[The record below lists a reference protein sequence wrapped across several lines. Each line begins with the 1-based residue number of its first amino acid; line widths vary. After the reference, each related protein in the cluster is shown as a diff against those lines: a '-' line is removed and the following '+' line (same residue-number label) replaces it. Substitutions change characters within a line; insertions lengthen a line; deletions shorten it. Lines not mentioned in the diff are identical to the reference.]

1 MASKYQSAIDKL
13 RKKQQEEDRIKKTNQ
28 NPLKTSAYSSV
39 YEKLGKISG
48 TSGSTDDENN
58 VKFFSPNEESKI
70 PSRASALEIM
80 QSRQQREQERMNQEK
95 KDNAFVESEKQ
106 EAEKRKIQQEKRAE
120 AIKNSSSDIAA
131 KIGDLAANTENKNGN
146 LADALGYI
154 SARNRLA
161 MDQFGEN
168 AQTFVESNVE
178 SWLDSAK
185 KLPSELKSLLFSPSE
200 ALETSYGKYKSGEAA
215 EEKDKSITAAYERAA
230 ERNTIGKRAEEIE
243 KKYEAQ
249 SSNPVVKGIADLTSA
264 ITYMLPNVAVS
275 AIPVVGQVAGAGM
288 LYATSAPEAYIE
300 ARNEGA
306 NTKQAL
312 NYSRVEGI
320 NQSLGDLLIG
330 GIAGTGKGILSEAAD
345 TVTKGASTRLAKRV
359 LGKLATSP
367 AGKTAV
373 KYFGEALGEG
383 VEESLQSLTSTLN
396 KRLTYDPDAKVN
408 WKDVAY
414 EGLIGSLMGGVY
426 GAFRIPSDY
435 KAYKSDVDIVNNFA
449 KAASSISSDAE
460 DYAVHSVGEFIVEQM
475 DETMKNAGE
484 DSDLKERAEFIG
496 GALSDILDGL
506 DENGADIIQTNNEI
520 SDAVESIASS
530 PAGDIIENTARLTDV
545 VADTIEPDANAVNA
559 TIDVV
564 RDLISNAKEE
574 TAAAQTRE
582 EKLESQ
588 INEEVLKQ
596 IDSTLRNN
604 RDEVEKAREELP
616 ENNLTVPEN
625 SDIVESANNTSGNNE
640 ASSDRMALEY
650 TTQKHT
656 KTGETL
662 NVLKIPS
669 HVDSA
674 EYTRIKNQI
683 KKIGGYYSTFA
694 KGFIIPEEGMAK
706 AGDILGE
713 IGLDLKG
720 YPAKAEASVESQ
732 TANANETTDETK
744 TTPKPASLTYP
755 DGIKAADK
763 TAFTRMFKK
772 WAANEYVNITDM
784 TSDSA
789 AEFASFASK
798 LYSAG
803 YNGIKP
809 IGNYANLT
817 DNELVDF
824 PYFLQDTFYNL
835 GKKARGETNTDEQG
849 VKTEAA
855 ASKAESAA
863 ELDKGEN
870 IPGSGIEMQKDGD
883 DYSAKHQQVIDE
895 YADAVDTNLRAF
907 IDDSIDGKNKPNA
920 TYQLSNINT
929 ETAEKIEKAIGINP
943 DGWQTKI
950 EARMIQHIWKRHGE
964 NGQQDHSMKNR
975 DDIARIQYVIDNAD
989 SIERTDN
996 SKAYREKHPYI
1007 EGKSRTAK
1015 SVLLSKKV
1023 NGTYYVVE
1031 AIPDSDK
1038 KTAYIVTSFMS
1049 NKKTVSTADN
1059 VDTSP
1064 AYTSAGNDVNTLS
1077 DNQTPATISN
1087 RSEASIADDTSV
1099 PTRVTST
1106 SQSNAPGDGLGFSDS
1121 IITQSE
1127 TKVNTSSPE
1136 IQIADYVENKLANG
1150 EKIETKDLQETANS
1164 AFGGTQAEGKYDVK
1178 SMTDAMELG
1187 VNKRLISLIEEN
1199 RSDFNSSNPSDA
1211 VESIREINEDI
1222 LSQIPTQTKR
1232 SEEQVAM
1239 QQFSTPPNIA
1249 YVAAWAANIDGNDS
1263 VLEPSA
1269 GIGGLASFAKAFGAE
1284 VTVNELSERRLELL
1298 KNLPFDA
1305 FYNENAEQINNILPD
1320 SVKPTVVLMNPPFS
1334 ANGRTKNTTKNA
1346 IPHIEQALLRLED
1359 GGRLVAIVGRGMA
1372 DDSATFKNWWNELRN
1387 EYDIR
1392 ANIGI
1397 NGENYRKY
1405 GTTFDVQLVVID
1417 KTGPQ
1422 KGETVTGYYDNL
1434 EDIPEILKG
1443 VRNDRTRTNEG
1454 NKTAERNTS
1463 VSGGETTGVK
1473 EVSGGTRTDTGGG
1486 SVSVSGRS
1494 DTGGRFGMEVSDADS
1509 AGDNGRS
1516 GMDVENSGLPAEVQP
1531 ERDIRLS
1538 DDGRGRGRLEGGTD
1552 TGSNT
1557 DQRAGRLDSGESGS
1571 GTDGQSGGVVQAESG
1586 ISGAAVEDKP
1596 KKSGKK
1602 ASANDDGVYAEYKTV
1617 PLTVKNA
1624 KKHPAKLV
1632 ESSAMSA
1639 VSSPKLTYV
1648 PKLDQSLI
1656 DSGAL
1661 SDAQLENI
1669 SYAGQA
1675 HEQKLPSGERKGY
1688 FIGDGTGVG
1697 KGRQIAG
1704 IIMDEWNRGRKK
1716 AIWVSENKNLS
1727 EDARR
1732 DWKDLGGDVNDIVD
1746 WEKVQKKGLPDKG
1759 ILFIPYSS
1767 LAGKKGVTRSRDVEE
1782 IIADWFGKD
1791 YDGVIVYDEAHN
1803 MGNLI
1808 PIKGARGSSKASQK
1822 AISGNKLQSD
1832 LPNARVVYASA
1843 TGATNIQN
1851 LAFAAR
1857 LGLWGEGTSF
1867 VNNSDF
1873 ANKIARAGIAAME
1886 LVARDMKAMGVY
1898 LARSISY
1905 EGVKYSTLQ
1914 HKLTSDQRMMY
1925 DGMSKGWQ
1933 VVLQNFD
1940 RAMAITNSTNSAD
1953 VKKQRGQIYGSM
1965 QLFYNQILTSM
1976 SMPAVIKDIEKRLA
1990 DGKSCVIQLV
2000 NTNESA
2006 QEKAV
2011 SESKSDGKSNLDDI
2025 DLTPRQLLIG
2035 YVENAFPV
2043 EQHEDY
2049 IDDNGNK
2056 ASRVAVDSSGKP
2068 IINKQAQKMKEE
2080 LIAQLNEI
2088 SIPEGPLDMLLN
2100 HFGADNV
2107 AEITGRRGRVLTVTD
2122 ENGNEHKQYVKR
2134 DSAKANIAEAKDF
2147 QDGKKRILVFS
2158 NAGSTGRSFHSDLRA
2173 KNQQQRI
2180 HYVLQP
2186 GWKADTAVQGFGRT
2200 HRSNQANTPEYVLV
2214 STDVM
2219 GHKRFVT
2226 SIARRL
2232 DQLGALTKGQRQ
2244 TGSGIFG
2251 EKDNLESPLSSQ
2263 ALREFYRRLGNGRI
2277 PGLDAQD
2284 VLGKMGL
2291 DKTFYDE
2298 FGRFKINEDTASD
2311 ITKFLNRLLALPV
2324 EEQNKVFT
2332 AFEDIRDSYYQAAL
2346 ENGTLDMGLE
2356 NVKAD
2361 KVEIKQD
2368 DVVYTDSVTGAET
2381 RYVKA
2386 TLYRKPDVLNTVE
2399 AAEGYHD
2406 SFKGL
2411 YRMQDGSVRAAYR
2424 LADKT
2429 DELGR
2434 VNKYYLLVSPNTS
2447 KQSRYIES
2455 TLNAKTEAIPKEQW
2469 SNAWADE
2476 VKSVPEYNENDI
2488 HMITGALLPIW
2499 DRLPETG
2506 IRAQRIT
2513 TEDGTSYLGRIINKD
2528 MIDSTLRGL
2537 GVNAVKQKYTGSQV
2551 YDEIMKNGKTA
2562 TMKGTNGGTLT
2573 ISKRRVSGENRI
2585 EVSGSNTFLLPSK
2598 YDGIFSE
2605 TINYSKRYF
2614 IPTGDKG
2621 IAILEK
2627 MLGDLG
2633 GIRSLD
2639 SDDGGA
2645 YYSLGTSRGK
2655 WGSGGRDSQVMS
2667 ISELTRQ
2674 AKNIFGV
2681 EINTGKVGKK
2691 GASGVFKTH
2700 AGTIRTR
2707 VYGDIPTISHELGHW
2722 FDKKYNLRS
2731 SPALSEL
2738 TSYFRSD
2745 LKDAG
2750 YADSLIP
2757 SESIAEYFA
2766 SYFKDKGK
2774 TEQKFKKFTKWLYE
2788 NLSDRDLRKLYDYA
2802 GMTNAYFAADLER
2815 RADAQIHTRTDDG
2828 SVRSRAQMQL
2838 DALKQNPSA
2847 YMGTLSRK
2855 FTYLFIDDLADLKNF
2870 GKAYDLAMLE
2880 KNCASVV
2887 AGRLSYMF
2895 RDNNG
2900 KVIGKSLHAI
2910 LSDGSINDMNRL
2922 EFDKYL
2928 VACRALDQINAA
2940 EKAKPGENAPTM
2952 VYGDAELQD
2961 KDSIMSRIEEYE
2973 RSNPTFHDTAEEI
2986 YGYGRHL
2993 LYVSVQAGLI
3003 SEELMNAL
3011 IEKYPH
3017 HVPLN
3022 RVMETVVTRDGK
3034 VKRGYADQKA
3044 PIMKFK
3050 GSGRD
3055 IYSPI
3060 ENLMLH
3066 TEQITKA
3073 CMRNKV
3079 MSEFADS
3086 IDSHEDF
3093 GWAAEKV
3100 PASKVYTTVSTEA
3113 ITERLKNFGTEKINR
3128 LNPMEAEEIIDDVL
3142 SAIGGYVGEWKTAPK
3157 QGKNIVSVMRE
3168 GKPTY
3173 YEIHDKDLLNCLT
3186 ALDDAS
3192 MNMIVKALGGATAEF
3207 KVLTTGSNPIFAVTN
3222 VQRDLQSGYVS
3233 SSTTNDPFKYTWDF
3247 AKSFVGALKKSD
3259 SYKEYISLGGG
3270 YSDAIS
3276 YDVSRLK
3283 RSKNEVINT
3292 TSKLKATTNKIGGI
3306 ISDLVDAGEVATRLA
3321 EFERARKLG
3330 IDALEAVR
3338 KSQEISVNFAR
3349 GGKVVKEIDKFIP
3362 YFRASVNS
3370 MYHLFDILTKG
3381 SKKELASRWTK
3392 FVGINAVMALM
3403 NLTWQFIAPYLF
3415 GEDEDEVDEAY
3426 ETLSNYNK
3434 NAYWCYYTGDGK
3446 FFRIA
3451 KPKDMTVPATVI
3463 QRMVECYALGDV
3475 NALYGLGGY
3484 VLDSLCPSTE
3494 VMIFGTALDLAK
3506 NETFTGAPIVPQ
3518 AYQNLAP
3525 ALQYSGSTS
3534 KVSTALGGLL
3544 NVSPMKLDYILT
3556 DNTGYVGQLITNL
3569 LRNDGKVNLG
3579 FLNKFSI
3586 DSVYS
3591 TDEANIFYDRKEK
3604 YDTGAAS
3611 YKATFGENEKYSS
3624 SDVYG
3629 SYKYAK
3635 IASTY
3640 SSLNKFMKAEG
3651 NKDLSRSM
3659 KSSMNDFLKAV
3670 NDNPTTEL
3678 DKAVMDIAE
3687 TTGAV
3692 ISDIAP
3698 YVVIPDTV
3706 TYQSKGY
3713 KEKFDLSF
3721 DEMLQ
3726 YYTESQIVLNAWY
3739 EDILNSGYSDEEMA
3753 EAMKSVKNEIAKQ
3766 MRDRWEEIK
3775 FNQKYN

>member
-48 TSGSTDDENN
+48 TSGSSGDENN

-70 PSRASALEIM
+70 PSRVSALEM
-80 QSRQQREQERMNQEK
+80 VQSRQQREQERMNQEK

-120 AIKNSSSDIAA
+120 AIKNSSSDLSA
-131 KIGDLAANTENKNGN
+131 KAENKNGS

-154 SARNRLA
+154 LARNRLA

-200 ALETSYGKYKSGEAA
+200 TLESSYGKYKSGEAA

-243 KKYEAQ
+243 NKYAAQ
-249 SSNPVVKGIADLTSA
+249 SNNPVVKGIADLTSA

-275 AIPVVGQVAGAGM
+275 AIPVVGQAAGAGM

-312 NYSRVEGI
+312 NYSRIEGI

-383 VEESLQSLTSTLN
+383 VEEEIQSLTSTLN
-396 KRLTYDPDAKVN
+396 KRLTYDPYAKVD

-426 GAFRIPSDY
+426 GAFRVPADY
-435 KAYKSDVDIVNNFA
+435 KAYKSDADIVKDFA
-449 KAASSISSDAE
+449 KAASSISSYEESD
-460 DYAVHSVGEFIVEQM
+460 VLHSVGEFIVEQM
-475 DETMKNAGE
+475 SETAKNAGE

-496 GALSDILDGL
+496 GAVSDIIDGL
-506 DENGADIIQTNNEI
+506 DENGADIIQKNNEI

-530 PAGDIIENTARLTDV
+530 PAENIVENTARLVDV
-545 VADTIEPDANAVNA
+545 VSDNVEPDKDPVKSS
-559 TIDVV
+559 IDVI
-564 RDLISNAKEE
+564 RDLISSAREE
-574 TAAAQTRE
+574 AASAQTPEERRE
-582 EKLESQ
+582 AQ
-588 INEEVLKQ
+588 VNEEVLKE
-596 IDSTLRNN
+596 IDSTLRNKKE
-604 RDEVEKAREELP
+604 EVNKAREELP

-625 SDIVESANNTSGNNE
+625 SDIVDNGNTDAVKETNGDTE
-640 ASSDRMALEY
+640 PIPERKYLEY
-650 TTQKHT
+650 VTQKHT
-656 KTGETL
+656 KTGEKL
-662 NVLKIPS
+662 NVLRIPS
-669 HVDSA
+669 HIDSA
-674 EYTRIKNQI
+674 EYTKIKNQI

-694 KGFIIPEEGMAK
+694 KGFIIPEENMAK
-706 AGDILGE
+706 AGDILDE

-720 YPAKAEASVESQ
+720 YSPKSDSDAPTEPNTAEPNTSDTNENTADTKTAESTADTKTAKN
-732 TANANETTDETK
+732 TANTK
-744 TTPKPASLTYP
+744 TAPKIASLTYP
-755 DGIKAADK
+755 DGIKASDK
-763 TAFTRMFKK
+763 VAFTRMFKK

-784 TSDSA
+784 TSGRA

-817 DNELVDF
+817 DGELVDF

-835 GKKARGETNTDEQG
+835 GKKARGETNTDEQR

-855 ASKAESAA
+855 ASQAESAA
-863 ELDKGEN
+863 EFDKGEN
-870 IPGSGIEMQKDGD
+870 IPDSGIETESGD
-883 DYSAKHQQVIDE
+883 
-895 YADAVDTNLRAF
+895 
-907 IDDSIDGKNKPNA
+907 
-920 TYQLSNINT
+920 
-929 ETAEKIEKAIGINP
+929 KI
-943 DGWQTKI
+943 
-950 EARMIQHIWKRHGE
+950 
-964 NGQQDHSMKNR
+964 
-975 DDIARIQYVIDNAD
+975 
-989 SIERTDN
+989 
-996 SKAYREKHPYI
+996 
-1007 EGKSRTAK
+1007 
-1015 SVLLSKKV
+1015 
-1023 NGTYYVVE
+1023 
-1031 AIPDSDK
+1031 
-1038 KTAYIVTSFMS
+1038 
-1049 NKKTVSTADN
+1049 TVSATN
-1059 VDTSP
+1059 NGETTSVNTSP
-1064 AYTSAGNDVNTLS
+1064 GNDVNTLS
-1077 DNQTPATISN
+1077 DNKP
-1087 RSEASIADDTSV
+1087 
-1099 PTRVTST
+1099 
-1106 SQSNAPGDGLGFSDS
+1106 
-1121 IITQSE
+1121 SE

-1199 RSDFNSSNPSDA
+1199 QSDFNSSNPSDA

-1222 LSQIPTQTKR
+1222 LSNIPTQTKR

-1422 KGETVTGYYDNL
+1422 KGETITGYYDNL

-1473 EVSGGTRTDTGGG
+1473 EVSGGTRSDTGGG

-1494 DTGGRFGMEVSDADS
+1494 DTGGRFDMEVSDADS

-1516 GMDVENSGLPAEVQP
+1516 GMDVENSGLSAEVQS
-1531 ERDIRLS
+1531 EGDIRVP
-1538 DDGRGRGRLEGGTD
+1538 DDGRGGGRLEGGTD

-1557 DQRAGRLDSGESGS
+1557 DQREGGLDSGKSGS
-1571 GTDGQSGGVVQAESG
+1571 GADGQSGSVVQAESG

-1767 LAGKKGVTRSRDVEE
+1767 LAGKKGITRSRDVEE

-1857 LGLWGEGTSF
+1857 LGLWGEGTCF
-1867 VNNSDF
+1867 TNNIDF

-1914 HKLTSDQRMMY
+1914 HKLTSEQRMMY
-1925 DGMSKGWQ
+1925 DRMSEGWQ

-1940 RAMAITNSTNSAD
+1940 KAASVTNSSGSAD
-1953 VKKQRGQIYGSM
+1953 VKKRRGQVYGSM

-1976 SMPAVIKDIEKRLA
+1976 SMPSVIKDIEKRLA
-1990 DGKSCVIQLV
+1990 EGKSCIIQLV

-2006 QEKAV
+2006 QDKAV
-2011 SESKSDGKSNLDDI
+2011 SESKSEGKSNLDDL
-2025 DLTPRQLLIG
+2025 DLTPRQLLIN
-2035 YVENAFPV
+2035 YVENSFPI
-2043 EQHEDY
+2043 EQYEDY
-2049 IDDNGNK
+2049 IDNNGNK
-2056 ASRVAVDSSGKP
+2056 AYRVAVDSSGKP
-2068 IINKQAQKMKEE
+2068 IINKQALKMKEE
-2080 LIAQLNEI
+2080 LIAQINEI

-2134 DSAKANIAEAKDF
+2134 DAAKANIAEAQDF

-2180 HYVLQP
+2180 HYVLQS
-2186 GWKADTAVQGFGRT
+2186 GWRADIAVQGWGRSN
-2200 HRSNQANTPEYVLV
+2200 RSNQANAPEYVLV
-2214 STDVM
+2214 TTDVM

-2291 DKTFYDE
+2291 DKAFYDE

-2368 DVVYTDSVTGAET
+2368 DVVYTDPKTGAET

-2399 AAEGYHD
+2399 AAEGYRD
-2406 SFKGL
+2406 NFKGL

-2469 SNAWADE
+2469 NSAWADE
-2476 VKSVPEYNENDI
+2476 VKSVPEYNETDI

-2562 TMKGTNGGTLT
+2562 TMRGTNGGTLT

-2585 EVSGSNTFLLPSK
+2585 EVSGSNTFLLPAK

-2621 IAILEK
+2621 VAILEK

-2645 YYSLGTSRGK
+2645 YYSLGTSHGK
-2655 WGSGGRDSQVMS
+2655 WGRGDRDSQVMS

-2691 GASGVFKTH
+2691 GASGIFKTH

-2738 TSYFRSD
+2738 TSYFKSD

-2757 SESIAEYFA
+2757 AESIAEYFA

-2855 FTYLFIDDLADLKNF
+2855 FTYLFIDDIADLKNF

-2973 RSNPTFHDTAEEI
+2973 RNNPTFHDTAEEI

-3128 LNPMEAEEIIDDVL
+3128 LNPLEAEEIIDDVL
-3142 SAIGGYVGEWKTAPK
+3142 GAIGGYVGEWKTAPK

-3247 AKSFVGALKKSD
+3247 AKSFVGALRKSD
-3259 SYKEYISLGGG
+3259 SYKRYISLGGG

-3292 TSKLKATTNKIGGI
+3292 TSKLKAATNKIGGI

-3392 FVGINAVMALM
+3392 FVGLNAVMALM

-3579 FLNKFSI
+3579 LLNKFSI

-3706 TYQSKGY
+3706 TYQSNGH
-3713 KEKFDLSF
+3713 KEKFDLTF

-3739 EDILNSGYSDEEMA
+3739 EDILYSGYSDEEMA

>member
-80 QSRQQREQERMNQEK
+80 QSRQQRERERMNQEK

-106 EAEKRKIQQEKRAE
+106 EAEKRKIQQEKRKNALANKSVITE
-120 AIKNSSSDIAA
+120 TNALKDTYSYLRDSGKNYFQGAVEDIIHGVNSTFQGLFNDALYIKNALS
-131 KIGDLAANTENKNGN
+131 GD
-146 LADALGYI
+146 
-154 SARNRLA
+154 
-161 MDQFGEN
+161 EN
-168 AQTFVESNVE
+168 AKEV
-178 SWLDSAK
+178 
-185 KLPSELKSLLFSPSE
+185 LKSDYEHNVNAFKNELPEYDANDPKKNIERMKDIDKVINSLFLGQDESVGQSTFLKNTPYTE
-200 ALETSYGKYKSGEAA
+200 AVAEYYNEYAPIDVKYQVQQE
-215 EEKDKSITAAYERAA
+215 IERAHPKQHSDDIYNPTQIA
-230 ERNTIGKRAEEIE
+230 KNIITNT
-243 KKYEAQ
+243 
-249 SSNPVVKGIADLTSA
+249 N
-264 ITYMLPNVAVS
+264 YMLPQIVFANSVGGKLGSVSGGTLLGIQSMPDAYREAKEGGATDEQAVNYALLEAINQGYGDSVLTGIGS
-275 AIPVVGQVAGAGM
+275 ATYGLVDKPIRKLSAAITKNPIMKTVIQTVLSAGA
-288 LYATSAPEAYIE
+288 
-300 ARNEGA
+300 
-306 NTKQAL
+306 
-312 NYSRVEGI
+312 
-320 NQSLGDLLIG
+320 
-330 GIAGTGKGILSEAAD
+330 
-345 TVTKGASTRLAKRV
+345 
-359 LGKLATSP
+359 
-367 AGKTAV
+367 
-373 KYFGEALGEG
+373 EG
-383 VEESLQSLTSTLN
+383 VEEVAQNYISTIN
-396 KRLTYDPDAKVN
+396 KRLTYDSDAN
-408 WKDVAY
+408 FDVAEATY
-414 EGLIGSLMGGVY
+414 EGLLGSLNAVLLMPG
-426 GAFRIPSDY
+426 
-435 KAYKSDVDIVNNFA
+435 KAYSNYRMNRSSYDIVNNLSIA
-449 KAASSISSDAE
+449 ANNITSQEQAEAITKIADELVTSADTIIADKNSDDSEKANA
-460 DYAVHSVGEFIVEQM
+460 DYIKNGVQKIK
-475 DETMKNAGE
+475 DE
-484 DSDLKERAEFIG
+484 
-496 GALSDILDGL
+496 LSDNS
-506 DENGADIIQTNNEI
+506 ESIIQKNNEI

-530 PAGDIIENTARLTDV
+530 PAENIVENTARLVDV
-545 VADTIEPDANAVNA
+545 VADNIEPDKDPVKSS
-559 TIDVV
+559 IDVI
-564 RDLISNAKEE
+564 RDSIASAREE
-574 TAAAQTRE
+574 AASAQTLEERRE
-582 EKLESQ
+582 AQ
-588 INEEVLKQ
+588 VNEEVLKE
-596 IDSTLRNN
+596 IDSTLRNKKE
-604 RDEVEKAREELP
+604 EVNKAREELP

-625 SDIVESANNTSGNNE
+625 SDIVDNGNTDAVKETNRDAE
-640 ASSDRMALEY
+640 PIPERKYLEY
-650 TTQKHT
+650 VTQKHT
-656 KTGETL
+656 KTGEKL
-662 NVLKIPS
+662 NVLRIPS
-669 HVDSA
+669 HIDSA
-674 EYTRIKNQI
+674 EYTKIKNQI

-694 KGFIIPEEGMAK
+694 KGFIIPEENMAK
-706 AGDILGE
+706 AGDILDE

-720 YPAKAEASVESQ
+720 YSPKNDSDAPAEPNTAEPNTSDTNEN
-732 TANANETTDETK
+732 TADTK
-744 TTPKPASLTYP
+744 TAPKIASLTYP
-755 DGIKAADK
+755 DGIKASDK
-763 TAFTRMFKK
+763 VAFTRMFKK
-772 WAANEYVNITDM
+772 WAANEHVNITDM
-784 TSDSA
+784 TSDRA

-809 IGNYANLT
+809 VGNYANLT

-855 ASKAESAA
+855 ASQAESAA

-870 IPGSGIEMQKDGD
+870 IPDSGIEAESGD
-883 DYSAKHQQVIDE
+883 
-895 YADAVDTNLRAF
+895 
-907 IDDSIDGKNKPNA
+907 
-920 TYQLSNINT
+920 NT
-929 ETAEKIEKAIGINP
+929 
-943 DGWQTKI
+943 
-950 EARMIQHIWKRHGE
+950 
-964 NGQQDHSMKNR
+964 
-975 DDIARIQYVIDNAD
+975 
-989 SIERTDN
+989 
-996 SKAYREKHPYI
+996 
-1007 EGKSRTAK
+1007 
-1015 SVLLSKKV
+1015 
-1023 NGTYYVVE
+1023 
-1031 AIPDSDK
+1031 
-1038 KTAYIVTSFMS
+1038 
-1049 NKKTVSTADN
+1049 TVSATNNGEASSMN
-1059 VDTSP
+1059 TSP
-1064 AYTSAGNDVNTLS
+1064 GNDVNTLS
-1077 DNQTPATISN
+1077 DNKP
-1087 RSEASIADDTSV
+1087 
-1099 PTRVTST
+1099 
-1106 SQSNAPGDGLGFSDS
+1106 
-1121 IITQSE
+1121 SE

-1150 EKIETKDLQETANS
+1150 EKIETKDLQENANS

-1372 DDSATFKNWWNELRN
+1372 DDSATFKNWWNELRS

-1422 KGETVTGYYDNL
+1422 KGETITGYYDNL

-1454 NKTAERNTS
+1454 NKKAERNTS

-1473 EVSGGTRTDTGGG
+1473 EVSGGTRSDTGGG

-1531 ERDIRLS
+1531 EGDLRLS

-1557 DQRAGRLDSGESGS
+1557 DQRAGGLDSGESGS

-1808 PIKGARGSSKASQK
+1808 PIKGARGSNKTSQK

-1940 RAMAITNSTNSAD
+1940 RAMTITNSTNSAD
-1953 VKKQRGQIYGSM
+1953 VKTKRGQIYGSM

-2006 QEKAV
+2006 QDKAV

-2035 YVENAFPV
+2035 YVEKAFPV

-2049 IDDNGNK
+2049 IDKNGNK

-2291 DKTFYDE
+2291 DKAFYDE

-2469 SNAWADE
+2469 NSAWADE

-2573 ISKRRVSGENRI
+2573 ISKRRVSGENRL
-2585 EVSGSNTFLLPSK
+2585 EVSGSNTFLLPAK

-2621 IAILEK
+2621 VAILEK

-2973 RSNPTFHDTAEEI
+2973 RNNPTFHDTAEEI
-2986 YGYGRHL
+2986 YGYGRDL

-3128 LNPMEAEEIIDDVL
+3128 LNPLEAEEIIDDVL
-3142 SAIGGYVGEWKTAPK
+3142 GAIGGYVGEWKTAPK

-3247 AKSFVGALKKSD
+3247 AKSFVGALRKSD
-3259 SYKEYISLGGG
+3259 SYKRYISLGGG

-3306 ISDLVDAGEVATRLA
+3306 IHDLVDAGEVAPRLA

-3338 KSQEISVNFAR
+3338 MSQEISVNFAR
-3349 GGKVVKEIDKFIP
+3349 GGKIVKEIDKFIP
-3362 YFRASVNS
+3362 FFRSSVNS
-3370 MYHLFDILTKG
+3370 MYHFFEVLTKG
-3381 SKKELASRWTK
+3381 SKKELASRWAK
-3392 FVGINAVMALM
+3392 FIGLNAVMAL
-3403 NLTWQFIAPYLF
+3403 LDTAWRLISPYLF

-3484 VLDSLCPSTE
+3484 VLDSLCPPTE

-3525 ALQYSGSTS
+3525 ALQYNGSTS

-3713 KEKFDLSF
+3713 KEKFDLTF
-3721 DEMLQ
+3721 DEILQ

>member
-13 RKKQQEEDRIKKTNQ
+13 RKKQAEEDKAKAAEQ

-48 TSGSTDDENN
+48 TNGSTDDKNN
-58 VKFFSPNEESKI
+58 VKFFSPNVESKI

-80 QSRQQREQERMNQEK
+80 QSRQQRERERMNQEK
-95 KDNAFVESEKQ
+95 KDNAFVESEKH
-106 EAEKRKIQQEKRAE
+106 EAEKRKIQQEKRKNAIANKPVITE
-120 AIKNSSSDIAA
+120 TNALKDTYSYLRDSGKNYFQGAVEDIIHGVNSTFQGLFNDALYIKNALS
-131 KIGDLAANTENKNGN
+131 GD
-146 LADALGYI
+146 
-154 SARNRLA
+154 
-161 MDQFGEN
+161 EN
-168 AQTFVESNVE
+168 AKEV
-178 SWLDSAK
+178 
-185 KLPSELKSLLFSPSE
+185 LKSDYEHNVNAFKNELPEYDANDPKKNIERMKDIDKVINSLFLGQDESVGQSTFLKNTPYTE
-200 ALETSYGKYKSGEAA
+200 AVAEYYNEYAPNDVKYQVQQE
-215 EEKDKSITAAYERAA
+215 IERAHPKQHSDDIYNPTQIA
-230 ERNTIGKRAEEIE
+230 KNIITNT
-243 KKYEAQ
+243 
-249 SSNPVVKGIADLTSA
+249 N
-264 ITYMLPNVAVS
+264 YMLPQIVFANSVGGKLGSVSGGTLLGIQSMPDAYREAKESGATDEQAVN
-275 AIPVVGQVAGAGM
+275 
-288 LYATSAPEAYIE
+288 YALLEA
-300 ARNEGA
+300 
-306 NTKQAL
+306 
-312 NYSRVEGI
+312 I
-320 NQSLGDLLIG
+320 NQGYGDSILTGIG
-330 GIAGTGKGILSEAAD
+330 SATYGLVDKPIRKLSAAITKNPIMK
-345 TVTKGASTRLAKRV
+345 TVIQTV
-359 LGKLATSP
+359 LSA
-367 AGKTAV
+367 AA
-373 KYFGEALGEG
+373 EG
-383 VEESLQSLTSTLN
+383 VEEVAQNYISTIN
-396 KRLTYDPDAKVN
+396 KRLTYDSDAN
-408 WKDVAY
+408 FDVSEATY
-414 EGLIGSLMGGVY
+414 EGLLGSLNAVLLMPG
-426 GAFRIPSDY
+426 
-435 KAYKSDVDIVNNFA
+435 KAYANYRMNRSSYDIVNNLSIA
-449 KAASSISSDAE
+449 ANNVMSEEQVDAINKIADELVNSADTIIADKNSDESEKANA
-460 DYAVHSVGEFIVEQM
+460 DYIKNGVQKIK
-475 DETMKNAGE
+475 DE
-484 DSDLKERAEFIG
+484 
-496 GALSDILDGL
+496 LSDNS
-506 DENGADIIQTNNEI
+506 ESIIQKNNEI

-530 PAGDIIENTARLTDV
+530 PAEDIVENTARLVDV
-545 VADTIEPDANAVNA
+545 VADNIEPDKDPVKSS
-559 TIDVV
+559 IDVI
-564 RDLISNAKEE
+564 RDSIASAREE
-574 TAAAQTRE
+574 AASAQTLEERRE
-582 EKLESQ
+582 AQ
-588 INEEVLKQ
+588 VNEEVLKE
-596 IDSTLRNN
+596 IDSTLRNKKE
-604 RDEVEKAREELP
+604 EVNKAREELP

-625 SDIVESANNTSGNNE
+625 SDIVDNGNTDAVKETNRDAE
-640 ASSDRMALEY
+640 PIPERKYLEY
-650 TTQKHT
+650 VTQKHT
-656 KTGETL
+656 KTGEKL
-662 NVLKIPS
+662 NVLRIPS
-669 HVDSA
+669 HIDSA
-674 EYTRIKNQI
+674 EYTKIKNQI

-694 KGFIIPEEGMAK
+694 KGFIIPEENMAK
-706 AGDILGE
+706 AGDILDE

-720 YPAKAEASVESQ
+720 YSPKSDSDAPTEQNAAEPNTAEPNTSDTNENTADTKTAESTADTKTAKN
-732 TANANETTDETK
+732 TANTK
-744 TTPKPASLTYP
+744 TAPKIASLTYP
-755 DGIKAADK
+755 DGIKASDK
-763 TAFTRMFKK
+763 VAFTRMFKK

-809 IGNYANLT
+809 VGNYANLT

-824 PYFLQDTFYNL
+824 PYFLQDIFYNL
-835 GKKARGETNTDEQG
+835 GKKARGDDNSAEQG
-849 VKTEAA
+849 VKTETAA
-855 ASKAESAA
+855 AQAESAA

-870 IPGSGIEMQKDGD
+870 IPDSGIEAESGD
-883 DYSAKHQQVIDE
+883 
-895 YADAVDTNLRAF
+895 
-907 IDDSIDGKNKPNA
+907 
-920 TYQLSNINT
+920 
-929 ETAEKIEKAIGINP
+929 KI
-943 DGWQTKI
+943 
-950 EARMIQHIWKRHGE
+950 
-964 NGQQDHSMKNR
+964 
-975 DDIARIQYVIDNAD
+975 
-989 SIERTDN
+989 
-996 SKAYREKHPYI
+996 
-1007 EGKSRTAK
+1007 
-1015 SVLLSKKV
+1015 
-1023 NGTYYVVE
+1023 
-1031 AIPDSDK
+1031 
-1038 KTAYIVTSFMS
+1038 
-1049 NKKTVSTADN
+1049 TVSTTN
-1059 VDTSP
+1059 NGETSSMNTSP
-1064 AYTSAGNDVNTLS
+1064 GNDVNTLS
-1077 DNQTPATISN
+1077 DNKP
-1087 RSEASIADDTSV
+1087 
-1099 PTRVTST
+1099 
-1106 SQSNAPGDGLGFSDS
+1106 
-1121 IITQSE
+1121 SE

-1136 IQIADYVENKLANG
+1136 IQIADYVENKLAND

-1164 AFGGTQAEGKYDVK
+1164 AFGGTQADGKYDVK

-1372 DDSATFKNWWNELRN
+1372 DDSATFKNWWNELRS

-1422 KGETVTGYYDNL
+1422 KGETITGYYDNL

-1732 DWKDLGGDVNDIVD
+1732 DWKDLGGDANDIVD

-1767 LAGKKGVTRSRDVEE
+1767 LAGKKGITRSRDVEE

-1808 PIKGARGSSKASQK
+1808 PIKGARGSNKTSQK

-1867 VNNSDF
+1867 INNSDF

-1940 RAMAITNSTNSAD
+1940 RAMTITNSTNSAD

-2035 YVENAFPV
+2035 YVEKAFPV

-2049 IDDNGNK
+2049 IDKNGNK
-2056 ASRVAVDSSGKP
+2056 DSRVAVDSSGKP

-2291 DKTFYDE
+2291 DKAFYDE

-2406 SFKGL
+2406 GFKGL

-2573 ISKRRVSGENRI
+2573 ISKRRVSGENRM
-2585 EVSGSNTFLLPSK
+2585 EVSGSNTFLLPAK

-2621 IAILEK
+2621 VAILEK

-2645 YYSLGTSRGK
+2645 YYSLGSSRGK

-2691 GASGVFKTH
+2691 GASGIFKTH

-2738 TSYFRSD
+2738 TSYFKSD

-2802 GMTNAYFAADLER
+2802 GMTNAYFAADIER

-2900 KVIGKSLHAI
+2900 KVIGKSLHSI

-2928 VACRALDQINAA
+2928 IACRALDQINAA

-2961 KDSIMSRIEEYE
+2961 KDSIISRIEEYE
-2973 RSNPTFHDTAEEI
+2973 RNNPTFHDTAEEI

-3113 ITERLKNFGTEKINR
+3113 ITERLKKFGTEKINR

-3247 AKSFVGALKKSD
+3247 AKSFVGALRKSD
-3259 SYKEYISLGGG
+3259 SYKRYISLGGG

-3283 RSKNEVINT
+3283 RSKNEVIKT
-3292 TSKLKATTNKIGGI
+3292 TNNLKAVTNKIGGI

-3338 KSQEISVNFAR
+3338 MSEEISVNFAR
-3349 GGKVVKEIDKFIP
+3349 GGKAVKEIDKFIP

-3392 FVGINAVMALM
+3392 FVGLNAVMALM
-3403 NLTWQFIAPYLF
+3403 NLTWQFISPYLF

-3659 KSSMNDFLKAV
+3659 KSSMNDFLAAV

-3713 KEKFDLSF
+3713 KEKFDLTF

>member
-1 MASKYQSAIDKL
+1 MADIKSYVLNRLGRNTTDENSNTSDERQKIIERINK
-13 RKKQQEEDRIKKTNQ
+13 RKSSGEYEFNDVSNEYDRLYEELLNRRSQVSDVNSENNGVQKDWSSGKTRINLGTKKEQVEDRF
-28 NPLKTSAYSSV
+28 SS
-39 YEKLGKISG
+39 ERRGKIYDPKEEEYIQSEKAEADTRAAKQAKITEAKNKADSMTETEKGKSG
-48 TSGSTDDENN
+48 IDNFIDSLNYINARGAQAFDAWNENLNTLGETAYNAIKSG
-58 VKFFSPNEESKI
+58 
-70 PSRASALEIM
+70 ASAL
-80 QSRQQREQERMNQEK
+80 
-95 KDNAFVESEKQ
+95 
-106 EAEKRKIQQEKRAE
+106 
-120 AIKNSSSDIAA
+120 KNYDGG
-131 KIGDLAANTENKNGN
+131 GDKLVLPSLYNKNKPVAVN
-146 LADALGYI
+146 I
-154 SARNRLA
+154 SN
-161 MDQFGEN
+161 GE
-168 AQTFVESNVE
+168 TIS
-178 SWLDSAK
+178 D
-185 KLPSELKSLLFSPSE
+185 SELKSEIKKGGAITAVKDAVKKAVSE
-200 ALETSYGKYKSGEAA
+200 SFEKAA
-215 EEKDKSITAAYERAA
+215 SEDKNAKTLAEVEEKYPK
-230 ERNTIGKRAEEIE
+230 
-243 KKYEAQ
+243 Q
-249 SSNPVVKGIADLTSA
+249 SSNPAIKVLADLNA
-264 ITYMLPNVAVS
+264 GIMNMLPSVASSAVNPFLGAVTLGAVS
-275 AIPVVGQVAGAGM
+275 MPDS
-288 LYATSAPEAYIE
+288 YTE
-300 ARNEGA
+300 ARKNGA
-306 NTKQAL
+306 NVSQAL
-312 NYSRVEGI
+312 KMAAREFV
-320 NQSLGDLLIG
+320 NQGLGDILLVGLG
-330 GIAGTGKGILSEAAD
+330 GIGKGVLQRGIDALTNGALSRY
-345 TVTKGASTRLAKRV
+345 TKRALA
-359 LGKLATSP
+359 KLATSP
-367 AGKTAV
+367 IGKTAV
-373 KYFGEALGEG
+373 SYIGSMLGEG
-383 VEESLQSLTSTLN
+383 VEESLQSLVTTIN
-396 KRLTYDPDAKVN
+396 ERITYNDEAKVN
-408 WKDVAY
+408 WGEVAY
-414 EGLIGSLMGGVY
+414 EGLLGSLMGGVFS
-426 GAFRIPSDY
+426 ASQIPANY
-435 KAYKSDVDIVNNFA
+435 KTYKSDADIVNNFA
-449 KAASSISSDAE
+449 KAASSISSDE
-460 DYAVHSVGEFIVEQM
+460 ESDVLHSVGEFIVEQM
-475 DETMKNAGE
+475 RETVKNAG
-484 DSDLKERAEFIG
+484 DDNDLKERAEFIG
-496 GALSDILDGL
+496 GAVSDIIDGL
-506 DENGADIIQTNNEI
+506 DENGADIIQKNNDI
-520 SDAVESIASS
+520 SDVVESIASS
-530 PAGDIIENTARLTDV
+530 PAEDIVDNTARLVDV
-545 VADTIEPDANAVNA
+545 MADNVEPDKDPVKSS
-559 TIDVV
+559 IDVI
-564 RDLISNAKEE
+564 RDLIASAREE
-574 TAAAQTRE
+574 AAAAQTLEERRE
-582 EKLESQ
+582 AQ
-588 INEEVLKQ
+588 VNEEVLKE
-596 IDSTLRNN
+596 IDSTLRNKKE
-604 RDEVEKAREELP
+604 EVNKAREELP
-616 ENNLTVPEN
+616 ENNLTIPEN
-625 SDIVESANNTSGNNE
+625 SDIVDNGNTDAVKETNAAAE
-640 ASSDRMALEY
+640 PIPERQYLEY
-650 TTQKHT
+650 VTQKHT
-656 KTGETL
+656 KTGEKL
-662 NVLKIPS
+662 NVLRIPS

-674 EYTRIKNQI
+674 EYTKIKNQI

-694 KGFIIPEEGMAK
+694 KGFIIPEENMAK
-706 AGDILGE
+706 AGDILDE

-720 YPAKAEASVESQ
+720 YSPKNDSDAPTEPN
-732 TANANETTDETK
+732 TADTNENTADTK
-744 TTPKPASLTYP
+744 TAPKIASLTYP
-755 DGIKAADK
+755 DGIKASDK
-763 TAFTRMFKK
+763 VAFTRMFKK
-772 WAANEYVNITDM
+772 WAANEHVNITDM
-784 TSDSA
+784 TSDRA

-809 IGNYANLT
+809 IGNYANLA
-817 DNELVDF
+817 DNESVDF
-824 PYFLQDTFYNL
+824 PYFLQDIFYNL

-849 VKTEAA
+849 VKTETAVA
-855 ASKAESAA
+855 QAESAA

-870 IPGSGIEMQKDGD
+870 IPDSGIEMQKDGD
-883 DYSAKHQQVIDE
+883 DYSA
-895 YADAVDTNLRAF
+895 
-907 IDDSIDGKNKPNA
+907 
-920 TYQLSNINT
+920 
-929 ETAEKIEKAIGINP
+929 
-943 DGWQTKI
+943 
-950 EARMIQHIWKRHGE
+950 
-964 NGQQDHSMKNR
+964 
-975 DDIARIQYVIDNAD
+975 
-989 SIERTDN
+989 
-996 SKAYREKHPYI
+996 
-1007 EGKSRTAK
+1007 
-1015 SVLLSKKV
+1015 
-1023 NGTYYVVE
+1023 
-1031 AIPDSDK
+1031 
-1038 KTAYIVTSFMS
+1038 
-1049 NKKTVSTADN
+1049 
-1059 VDTSP
+1059 
-1064 AYTSAGNDVNTLS
+1064 
-1077 DNQTPATISN
+1077 
-1087 RSEASIADDTSV
+1087 
-1099 PTRVTST
+1099 
-1106 SQSNAPGDGLGFSDS
+1106 
-1121 IITQSE
+1121 
-1127 TKVNTSSPE
+1127 SPE

-1269 GIGGLASFAKAFGAE
+1269 GIGGLASFAKAFGAD

-1422 KGETVTGYYDNL
+1422 KGETITGYYDNL
-1434 EDIPEILKG
+1434 ENIPEILKG

-1473 EVSGGTRTDTGGG
+1473 EVSGGTRSDTGGG

-1509 AGDNGRS
+1509 AGNNGRS
-1516 GMDVENSGLPAEVQP
+1516 GMDVENGGLQAEVQSKG
-1531 ERDIRLS
+1531 DIRLS
-1538 DDGRGRGRLEGGTD
+1538 DDSRGRGRLEGGTN

-1557 DQRAGRLDSGESGS
+1557 DQRAGGLDSGKSGS

-1586 ISGAAVEDKP
+1586 IPGAAVEDKP

-1602 ASANDDGVYAEYKTV
+1602 ASANDDGVYADYKTV

-1732 DWKDLGGDVNDIVD
+1732 DWKDLGGDANDIVD

-1767 LAGKKGVTRSRDVEE
+1767 LAGKKGKTRNRDVEE

-1808 PIKGARGSSKASQK
+1808 PIKGARGSNKTSQK

-1940 RAMAITNSTNSAD
+1940 KAVSITNSANSAD
-1953 VKKQRGQIYGSM
+1953 VKKRRGQVYGSM
-1965 QLFYNQILTSM
+1965 QLFYNQVLTSM

-2006 QEKAV
+2006 QEEAV
-2011 SESKSDGKSNLDDI
+2011 SEAKSSGKSNLDDI

-2035 YVENAFPV
+2035 YVDNSFPI
-2043 EQHEDY
+2043 EQYEEY
-2049 IDDNGNK
+2049 IDENGNK

-2200 HRSNQANTPEYVLV
+2200 HRSNQANAPEYVLV

-2291 DKTFYDE
+2291 DKAFYDE

-2332 AFEDIRDSYYQAAL
+2332 AFEDIRDSYYQAAV

-2386 TLYRKPDVLNTVE
+2386 TLYRKPEVLNTVE

-2406 SFKGL
+2406 NFKGL

-2434 VNKYYLLVSPNTS
+2434 VNKYYLLVSPNVS

-2455 TLNAKTEAIPKEQW
+2455 TLNAKAEAIPKEQW
-2469 SNAWADE
+2469 NSAWEDE
-2476 VKSVPEYNENDI
+2476 VKSVPAYNENDI

-2513 TEDGTSYLGRIINKD
+2513 TEDGTSYLGRIINRD

-2573 ISKRRVSGENRI
+2573 ISKRRVSGENRL
-2585 EVSGSNTFLLPSK
+2585 EVSGSNTFLLPAK

-2621 IAILEK
+2621 VAILEK

-2633 GIRSLD
+2633 GVRSLD

-2655 WGSGGRDSQVMS
+2655 WGGGGRDSQVMS

-2681 EINTGKVGKK
+2681 EINTGKVGKR
-2691 GASGVFKTH
+2691 GASGIFKTH

-2738 TSYFRSD
+2738 TSYFKSD

-2750 YADSLIP
+2750 YTDSLIP
-2757 SESIAEYFA
+2757 AESIAEYFA

-2774 TEQKFKKFTKWLYE
+2774 TEQKFKKFTKWLYD

-2928 VACRALDQINAA
+2928 VACRALDQIIAA

-2973 RSNPTFHDTAEEI
+2973 RSNPTFHDAAEEI
-2986 YGYGRHL
+2986 YGYGRNL
-2993 LYVSVQAGLI
+2993 LYVSVQSGLI
-3003 SEELMNAL
+3003 SEDLMNKL

-3079 MSEFADS
+3079 MSEFTDY
-3086 IDSHEDF
+3086 IDSNEDF

-3128 LNPMEAEEIIDDVL
+3128 LKPMEAEEIIDDVL
-3142 SAIGGYVGEWKTAPK
+3142 GAIGGYVGEWKTAPK

-3173 YEIHDKDLLNCLT
+3173 YEIHDKDLLDCLT

-3233 SSTTNDPFKYTWDF
+3233 SSTTNNPFKYTADF
-3247 AKSFVGALKKSD
+3247 TKSFIGALKKSD

-3283 RSKNEVINT
+3283 RSKNEVIKT
-3292 TSKLKATTNKIGGI
+3292 TNNLKAVTNKIGGI

-3338 KSQEISVNFAR
+3338 MSQEISVNFAR
-3349 GGKVVKEIDKFIP
+3349 GGKIVKEIDKFIP

-3370 MYHLFDILTKG
+3370 MYHLFDVLTKG

-3392 FVGINAVMALM
+3392 FVGLNAVMALM
-3403 NLTWQFIAPYLF
+3403 NLTWQFISPYLF

-3484 VLDSLCPSTE
+3484 VLDSLCPPTE
-3494 VMIFGTALDLAK
+3494 AMIFGTALDLAK

-3534 KVSTALGGLL
+3534 KASTALGGLL

-3579 FLNKFSI
+3579 FLNKFSV

-3651 NKDLSRSM
+3651 NKNLSRSM

-3706 TYQSKGY
+3706 TYQSNGY

-3726 YYTESQIVLNAWY
+3726 YYTESQIILNSWY
-3739 EDILNSGYSDEEMA
+3739 TDILESGYSDEEMA
-3753 EAMKSVKNEIAKQ
+3753 EAMKSTKNEVAKQ

>member
-1 MASKYQSAIDKL
+1 MADIKSYVLNRLGRNTTDENSNTSDERQKIIERINKRKSSGEYEFNDVSNEYDRLYEELLNRRSQVADGNSENNGIQKDLSSGETRINLGTKKEQVEDRFSSERRGKIYDPKEEEYIQSEKAEADTRAAKQAKITEAKNKAESMKETNALKDTYSYLRDSGKNYFQGSIEDIIHGVNSNIQGLFNDALYIKNALSGDENAKEVLKSDFEHNVNAFKNALPEFDENDPEKNIERLKNIGNDVFNSLFSKQDKSVDQASLLKNTPYTEAVAEYFNEYAPIDVKYQV
-13 RKKQQEEDRIKKTNQ
+13 QQEIERAHPKQDSDDIYNPTQIAKNIITNTNYMIPQ
-28 NPLKTSAYSSV
+28 ILFANTV
-39 YEKLGKISG
+39 GGKLGSVSG
-48 TSGSTDDENN
+48 GTLLGIQSMPDAYREAKESGATDEQAVNY
-58 VKFFSPNEESKI
+58 
-70 PSRASALEIM
+70 ALL
-80 QSRQQREQERMNQEK
+80 
-95 KDNAFVESEKQ
+95 
-106 EAEKRKIQQEKRAE
+106 E
-120 AIKNSSSDIAA
+120 AINQGYGDSILTG
-131 KIGDLAANTENKNGN
+131 IG
-146 LADALGYI
+146 
-154 SARNRLA
+154 SATYGLVDKPIRKL
-161 MDQFGEN
+161 
-168 AQTFVESNVE
+168 
-178 SWLDSAK
+178 SA
-185 KLPSELKSLLFSPSE
+185 
-200 ALETSYGKYKSGEAA
+200 
-215 EEKDKSITAAYERAA
+215 
-230 ERNTIGKRAEEIE
+230 
-243 KKYEAQ
+243 
-249 SSNPVVKGIADLTSA
+249 A
-264 ITYMLPNVAVS
+264 ITKNPIMKTVIQTGLS
-275 AIPVVGQVAGAGM
+275 A
-288 LYATSAPEAYIE
+288 
-300 ARNEGA
+300 
-306 NTKQAL
+306 
-312 NYSRVEGI
+312 
-320 NQSLGDLLIG
+320 
-330 GIAGTGKGILSEAAD
+330 AA
-345 TVTKGASTRLAKRV
+345 
-359 LGKLATSP
+359 
-367 AGKTAV
+367 
-373 KYFGEALGEG
+373 EG
-383 VEESLQSLTSTLN
+383 VEEVAQNYISTIN
-396 KRLTYDPDAKVN
+396 KRLTYDSDAN
-408 WKDVAY
+408 FDVSEATY
-414 EGLIGSLMGGVY
+414 EGLLGSLNAVLLMPG
-426 GAFRIPSDY
+426 
-435 KAYKSDVDIVNNFA
+435 KAYANYRMNRSSYDIVNNLSIA
-449 KAASSISSDAE
+449 ANNVMSEEQVDAINKIADELVNSADTIIADKNSDESEKANA
-460 DYAVHSVGEFIVEQM
+460 DYIKNGVQKIK
-475 DETMKNAGE
+475 DE
-484 DSDLKERAEFIG
+484 
-496 GALSDILDGL
+496 LSDNS
-506 DENGADIIQTNNEI
+506 ESIIQKNNEI

-530 PAGDIIENTARLTDV
+530 PAEDIVDNTARLVDV
-545 VADTIEPDANAVNA
+545 VADNIEPDKDPVKSS
-559 TIDVV
+559 IDVI
-564 RDLISNAKEE
+564 RDLIASAREE
-574 TAAAQTRE
+574 AAAAQTLEERRE
-582 EKLESQ
+582 AQ
-588 INEEVLKQ
+588 VNEEVLKE
-596 IDSTLRNN
+596 IDSTLRNKKE
-604 RDEVEKAREELP
+604 EVNKAREELP
-616 ENNLTVPEN
+616 ENNLTIPEN
-625 SDIVESANNTSGNNE
+625 SDIVDNGNTDAVKETNAAAE
-640 ASSDRMALEY
+640 PIPERQYLEY
-650 TTQKHT
+650 VTQKHT
-656 KTGETL
+656 KTGEKL
-662 NVLKIPS
+662 NVLRIPS

-674 EYTRIKNQI
+674 EYTKIKNQI

-694 KGFIIPEEGMAK
+694 KGFIIPEENMAK
-706 AGDILGE
+706 AGDILDE
-713 IGLDLKG
+713 IGLDLRG
-720 YPAKAEASVESQ
+720 YSPKNDSDAPTEPN
-732 TANANETTDETK
+732 TADTNENTADTK
-744 TTPKPASLTYP
+744 TALKPASLTYP
-755 DGIKAADK
+755 DGIKATEK
-763 TAFTRMFKK
+763 VAFTRMFKK
-772 WAANEYVNITDM
+772 WAVNEHVNITDM
-784 TSDSA
+784 TSEKA

-803 YNGIKP
+803 YNGVKQ

-817 DNELVDF
+817 DNELTDF
-824 PYFLQDTFYNL
+824 PIFLQDTFYNL
-835 GKKARGETNTDEQG
+835 GKTARGDNNVAEQEVKKETTNSQ
-849 VKTEAA
+849 
-855 ASKAESAA
+855 AESAT

-870 IPGSGIEMQKDGD
+870 IP
-883 DYSAKHQQVIDE
+883 
-895 YADAVDTNLRAF
+895 AVGN
-907 IDDSIDGKNKPNA
+907 
-920 TYQLSNINT
+920 
-929 ETAEKIEKAIGINP
+929 ET
-943 DGWQTKI
+943 
-950 EARMIQHIWKRHGE
+950 
-964 NGQQDHSMKNR
+964 
-975 DDIARIQYVIDNAD
+975 
-989 SIERTDN
+989 
-996 SKAYREKHPYI
+996 
-1007 EGKSRTAK
+1007 
-1015 SVLLSKKV
+1015 VLNEDV
-1023 NGTYYVVE
+1023 
-1031 AIPDSDK
+1031 
-1038 KTAYIVTSFMS
+1038 
-1049 NKKTVSTADN
+1049 KTVSTEENA
-1059 VDTSP
+1059 DTST
-1064 AYTSAGNDVNTLS
+1064 A
-1077 DNQTPATISN
+1077 
-1087 RSEASIADDTSV
+1087 
-1099 PTRVTST
+1099 
-1106 SQSNAPGDGLGFSDS
+1106 
-1121 IITQSE
+1121 
-1127 TKVNTSSPE
+1127 NTSSDNKNTSSDNNVDMISDNKPSETNFNTSYPE
-1136 IQIADYVENKLANG
+1136 VQIADYVENKLAKG
-1150 EKIETKDLQETANS
+1150 EKIETKDLQEIANS
-1164 AFGGTQAEGKYDVK
+1164 AYGGTQAEGKYDVK
-1178 SMTDAMELG
+1178 SMTDAMEMG
-1187 VNKRLISLIEEN
+1187 VNKRLISLIGEN
-1199 RSDFNSSNPSDA
+1199 RSDFNSSSPSNA

-1222 LSQIPTQTKR
+1222 LSNIPTQTKR

-1269 GIGGLASFAKAFGAE
+1269 GIGGLASFAKAFGAD

-1422 KGETVTGYYDNL
+1422 KGQTITGYYDNL
-1434 EDIPEILKG
+1434 ENIPEILKG
-1443 VRNDRTRTNEG
+1443 VRNDRTRTENG

-1463 VSGGETTGVK
+1463 VSGGKTTGIK
-1473 EVSGGTRTDTGGG
+1473 EVSGGTRSDTGGG

-1494 DTGGRFGMEVSDADS
+1494 DTGGGVGMEVSDAES
-1509 AGDNGRS
+1509 AGDNGRT
-1516 GMDVENSGLPAEVQP
+1516 GMDVDNSGLPAKVQP
-1531 ERDIRLS
+1531 EGDIRIP
-1538 DDGRGRGRLEGGTD
+1538 DDSRGGRRLEGGTD
-1552 TGSNT
+1552 TGSDT
-1557 DQRAGRLDSGESGS
+1557 DRRIGRLDSGKSGS
-1571 GTDGQSGGVVQAESG
+1571 GADGQSGSVVQAESG
-1586 ISGAAVEDKP
+1586 ISGAAVEEKP
-1596 KKSGKK
+1596 KRSGKK
-1602 ASANDDGVYAEYKTV
+1602 AAANDDGVYAEYKTV

-1704 IIMDEWNRGRKK
+1704 IIMDEWNRGRTK
-1716 AIWVSENKNLS
+1716 AVWVSENKNLS

-1732 DWKDLGGDVNDIVD
+1732 DWKDLGGDANVIVD

-1767 LAGKKGVTRSRDVEE
+1767 LAGKKGITRSRDVEE

-1808 PIKGARGSSKASQK
+1808 PIKGARGSNKTSQK

-1940 RAMAITNSTNSAD
+1940 KAVSITNSANSAD
-1953 VKKQRGQIYGSM
+1953 VKKRRGQVYGNM

-2006 QEKAV
+2006 QEEAV
-2011 SESKSDGKSNLDDI
+2011 SEAKSSGKSNLDDI
-2025 DLTPRQLLIG
+2025 DLTPRQLLIS
-2035 YVENAFPV
+2035 YVEKSFPV

-2049 IDDNGNK
+2049 IDKNGNK

-2200 HRSNQANTPEYVLV
+2200 HRSNQANAPEYVLV

-2291 DKTFYDE
+2291 DKAFYDE
-2298 FGRFKINEDTASD
+2298 FGRFKINEDVASD

-2332 AFEDIRDSYYQAAL
+2332 AFEDIRDSYYQAAV

-2386 TLYRKPDVLNTVE
+2386 TLYRKPEVLQTVE

-2434 VNKYYLLVSPNTS
+2434 VNKYYLLVSPNVS

-2469 SNAWADE
+2469 NSAWEDE

-2537 GVNAVKQKYTGSQV
+2537 GVNAVKQKYTGAQV

-2562 TMKGTNGGTLT
+2562 TMRGTNGGTLT
-2573 ISKRRVSGENRI
+2573 ITKRRVSGENRL
-2585 EVSGSNTFLLPSK
+2585 EVSGSNTFLLPAK

-2621 IAILEK
+2621 VAILEK

-2633 GIRSLD
+2633 GVRSLD

-2655 WGSGGRDSQVMS
+2655 WGGGGRDSQVMS

-2691 GASGVFKTH
+2691 GASGIFKTH

-2738 TSYFRSD
+2738 TSYFKSD

-2750 YADSLIP
+2750 YTDSLIP
-2757 SESIAEYFA
+2757 AESIAEYFA

-2774 TEQKFKKFTKWLYE
+2774 TEEKFKKFTKWLYD
-2788 NLSDRDLRKLYDYA
+2788 NLSDRDLKKLYDYA

-2855 FTYLFIDDLADLKNF
+2855 FAYLFIDDLADLKNF

-2895 RDNNG
+2895 TDNNG

-2928 VACRALDQINAA
+2928 VACRALDQIIAA

-2973 RSNPTFHDTAEEI
+2973 RSNPTFHDAAEEI
-2986 YGYGRHL
+2986 YGYGRNL
-2993 LYVSVQAGLI
+2993 LYISVQAGLI
-3003 SEELMNAL
+3003 SEDLMNRL

-3022 RVMETVVTRDGK
+3022 RVMDTFVTRDGK
-3034 VKRGYADQKA
+3034 VKRGYANQKA
-3044 PIMKFK
+3044 PISKFK

-3060 ENLMLH
+3060 ENIMLH
-3066 TEQITKA
+3066 TEQITKS
-3073 CMRNKV
+3073 CMRNNV
-3079 MSEFADS
+3079 MREFADY
-3086 IDSHEDF
+3086 IDSNEDL
-3093 GWAAEKV
+3093 GWAAEEV

-3113 ITERLKNFGTEKINR
+3113 ITEKLKNFGTEKINQ

-3142 SAIGGYVGEWKTAPK
+3142 GAIGGYVGEWKTAPK

-3173 YEIHDKDLLNCLT
+3173 YEIHDKDLLDCLT

-3233 SSTTNDPFKYTWDF
+3233 SSTTNNPFKYTADF
-3247 AKSFVGALKKSD
+3247 TKSFIGALKKSD

-3283 RSKNEVINT
+3283 RSKNEVIKT
-3292 TSKLKATTNKIGGI
+3292 TNNLKAVTNKIGGI
-3306 ISDLVDAGEVATRLA
+3306 ISDLVDAGEVSTRLA

-3338 KSQEISVNFAR
+3338 MSQEISVNFAR
-3349 GGKVVKEIDKFIP
+3349 GGKIVKEIDKFIP

-3381 SKKELASRWTK
+3381 SKKELASRWAK
-3392 FVGINAVMALM
+3392 FVGLNAVMALM
-3403 NLTWQFIAPYLF
+3403 NLTWQFISPYLF

-3484 VLDSLCPSTE
+3484 VLDSLCPPTE
-3494 VMIFGTALDLAK
+3494 AMIFGTALDLAK

-3534 KVSTALGGLL
+3534 KASTALGGLL

-3579 FLNKFSI
+3579 FLNKFSV

-3651 NKDLSRSM
+3651 NKELNRSM

-3713 KEKFDLSF
+3713 KEKFDLTF

-3726 YYTESQIVLNAWY
+3726 YYTESQIILNSWY
-3739 EDILNSGYSDEEMA
+3739 TDILESGYSDEEMA
-3753 EAMKSVKNEIAKQ
+3753 EAMKSTKNEVAKQ

>member
-1 MASKYQSAIDKL
+1 MADIKSYILNRLGRNTTDENSNTSDERQKIIERINK
-13 RKKQQEEDRIKKTNQ
+13 RKSSGEYEFNDVSNEYDRLYEELLNRRSQVSDVNSENNEVQKDWSSGKTRINLGTKKEQVEDRF
-28 NPLKTSAYSSV
+28 SS
-39 YEKLGKISG
+39 ERRGKIYDPKEEEYIQSEKAEAETRAAKQAKITEAKNKAESMKETEKGKSG
-48 TSGSTDDENN
+48 IDNFIDSLNYINARGAQAFDAWNENLNTLGETAYNAIKSG
-58 VKFFSPNEESKI
+58 
-70 PSRASALEIM
+70 ASALKNYD
-80 QSRQQREQERMNQEK
+80 SG
-95 KDNAFVESEKQ
+95 SEKLVLPSLNKSNMPVAVNISNG
-106 EAEKRKIQQEKRAE
+106 ETI
-120 AIKNSSSDIAA
+120 SD
-131 KIGDLAANTENKNGN
+131 
-146 LADALGYI
+146 
-154 SARNRLA
+154 
-161 MDQFGEN
+161 
-168 AQTFVESNVE
+168 
-178 SWLDSAK
+178 
-185 KLPSELKSLLFSPSE
+185 SELKSE
-200 ALETSYGKYKSGEAA
+200 IKKGGA
-215 EEKDKSITAAYERAA
+215 ITAAKDAVKKAVSESLEKAA
-230 ERNTIGKRAEEIE
+230 SEDKNAKTLAEVEE
-243 KKYEAQ
+243 KYSEQ
-249 SSNPVVKGIADLTSA
+249 SANPVIKVLADLNA
-264 ITYMLPNVAVS
+264 GIMNMLPSVASSAVNPFLGAGTLGAVS
-275 AIPVVGQVAGAGM
+275 MPDS
-288 LYATSAPEAYIE
+288 YTE
-300 ARNEGA
+300 ARKNGA
-306 NTKQAL
+306 TVSQAQKMAA
-312 NYSRVEGI
+312 REFV
-320 NQSLGDLLIG
+320 NQGLGDILIG
-330 GIAGTGKGILSEAAD
+330 GIGGIGKGILSRGIDA
-345 TVTKGASTRLAKRV
+345 VTNGAFSRYTKRALA
-359 LGKLATSP
+359 KLATSP
-367 AGKTAV
+367 IGKTAV
-373 KYFGEALGEG
+373 RYIGSMLGEG
-383 VEESLQSLTSTLN
+383 VEESLQSLITTIN
-396 KRLTYDPDAKVN
+396 ERITYNDEAKVN
-408 WKDVAY
+408 WGEVAY
-414 EGLIGSLMGGVY
+414 EGLLGSLMGGVFS
-426 GAFRIPSDY
+426 ASQIPANY
-435 KAYKSDVDIVNNFA
+435 KAYKSDADIVNNFA

-460 DYAVHSVGEFIVEQM
+460 DYAIHSVGDFIVEEM
-475 DETMKNAGE
+475 RETVKNAGD

-496 GALSDILDGL
+496 SAVSDILDSL
-506 DENGADIIQTNNEI
+506 DEYGADIKQTNNDI
-520 SDAVESIASS
+520 ADAVEAIASS
-530 PAGDIIENTARLTDV
+530 SAENIVENTARLTDV
-545 VADTIEPDANAVNA
+545 VAETKEPDDNAVNA

-564 RDLISNAKEE
+564 KGLISTAQEDAATAK
-574 TAAAQTRE
+574 TAE
-582 EKLESQ
+582 EKQEAK
-588 INEEVLKQ
+588 INEAVLKE
-596 IDSTLRNN
+596 IDSTLRNK

-616 ENNLTVPEN
+616 ENNLTIPEN
-625 SDIVESANNTSGNNE
+625 SDIVDNGNTDAVKETNAAAE
-640 ASSDRMALEY
+640 PIPERQYLEY
-650 TTQKHT
+650 VTQKHT
-656 KTGETL
+656 KTGEKL
-662 NVLKIPS
+662 NVLRIPS

-674 EYTRIKNQI
+674 EYTKIKNQI

-694 KGFIIPEEGMAK
+694 KGFIIPEENMAK
-706 AGDILGE
+706 AGDILDE
-713 IGLDLKG
+713 IGLDLRG
-720 YPAKAEASVESQ
+720 YSPKNDSDAPTEPN
-732 TANANETTDETK
+732 TADTNENTADTK
-744 TTPKPASLTYP
+744 TAPKIASLTYP
-755 DGIKAADK
+755 DGIKASDK
-763 TAFTRMFKK
+763 VAFTRMFKK
-772 WAANEYVNITDM
+772 WAANEHVNITDM
-784 TSDSA
+784 TSDRA

-803 YNGIKP
+803 YNGVKQ

-817 DNELVDF
+817 DNESVDF
-824 PYFLQDTFYNL
+824 PYFLQDIFYNL

-849 VKTEAA
+849 VKTETAA
-855 ASKAESAA
+855 AQAESAA

-870 IPGSGIEMQKDGD
+870 IPDSGIEAESGD
-883 DYSAKHQQVIDE
+883 
-895 YADAVDTNLRAF
+895 N
-907 IDDSIDGKNKPNA
+907 
-920 TYQLSNINT
+920 
-929 ETAEKIEKAIGINP
+929 
-943 DGWQTKI
+943 
-950 EARMIQHIWKRHGE
+950 
-964 NGQQDHSMKNR
+964 
-975 DDIARIQYVIDNAD
+975 
-989 SIERTDN
+989 
-996 SKAYREKHPYI
+996 
-1007 EGKSRTAK
+1007 
-1015 SVLLSKKV
+1015 
-1023 NGTYYVVE
+1023 
-1031 AIPDSDK
+1031 
-1038 KTAYIVTSFMS
+1038 
-1049 NKKTVSTADN
+1049 KTVSTAN
-1059 VDTSP
+1059 NGEASSPNTSLN
-1064 AYTSAGNDVNTLS
+1064 NDINTLS
-1077 DNQTPATISN
+1077 DNKP
-1087 RSEASIADDTSV
+1087 
-1099 PTRVTST
+1099 
-1106 SQSNAPGDGLGFSDS
+1106 
-1121 IITQSE
+1121 SE

-1136 IQIADYVENKLANG
+1136 IRIADYVENKLANG

-1222 LSQIPTQTKR
+1222 LSNIPTQTKR

-1422 KGETVTGYYDNL
+1422 KGETITGYYDNL

-1454 NKTAERNTS
+1454 NKAAERNTS
-1463 VSGGETTGVK
+1463 VAGGKTTGIK
-1473 EVSGGTRTDTGGG
+1473 EVSGGTRSDTGGG

-1494 DTGGRFGMEVSDADS
+1494 DTGGRFGMEVSNADS
-1509 AGDNGRS
+1509 AGNNGRS
-1516 GMDVENSGLPAEVQP
+1516 GMDVENSGLSAEVQP
-1531 ERDIRLS
+1531 EGDIRLS
-1538 DDGRGRGRLEGGTD
+1538 DDSRGRGRLEGGTD

-1557 DQRAGRLDSGESGS
+1557 DQRAGGLGSGESGS
-1571 GTDGQSGGVVQAESG
+1571 GADGQSGSVVQTESG
-1586 ISGAAVEDKP
+1586 IPGAAVEDKP

-1602 ASANDDGVYAEYKTV
+1602 ASANDDGVYADYKTV

-1675 HEQKLPSGERKGY
+1675 HERKLPSGERKGY

-1746 WEKVQKKGLPDKG
+1746 WGKVQKKGLPDKG

-1767 LAGKKGVTRSRDVEE
+1767 LAGKKGITRSRDVEE

-1808 PIKGARGSSKASQK
+1808 PIKGARGSNKTSQK

-1857 LGLWGEGTSF
+1857 LGLWGDGTSF
-1867 VNNSDF
+1867 TNNIDF

-1940 RAMAITNSTNSAD
+1940 KAMRVTNSTNAAD
-1953 VKKQRGQIYGSM
+1953 VKKRRGQVYGNM
-1965 QLFYNQILTSM
+1965 QLFYNQVLTSM

-2006 QEKAV
+2006 QEEAV
-2011 SESKSDGKSNLDDI
+2011 SEAKSSGKSNLDDI

-2035 YVENAFPV
+2035 YVEKAFPV

-2049 IDDNGNK
+2049 IDKNGNK

-2200 HRSNQANTPEYVLV
+2200 HRSNQANAPEYVLV

-2277 PGLDAQD
+2277 PGLEAQS

-2291 DKTFYDE
+2291 DKAFYDE
-2298 FGRFKINEDTASD
+2298 FGRFRINEDVASD

-2324 EEQNKVFT
+2324 DEQNKVFT
-2332 AFEDIRDSYYQAAL
+2332 AFEDIRDSYYQAAV

-2386 TLYRKPDVLNTVE
+2386 TLYRKPEVLNTVE

-2406 SFKGL
+2406 NFKGL

-2434 VNKYYLLVSPNTS
+2434 VNKYYLLVSPNVS
-2447 KQSRYIES
+2447 KQSRYNES

-2469 SNAWADE
+2469 NSAWEDE
-2476 VKSVPEYNENDI
+2476 VKSVPAYNENDI

-2513 TEDGTSYLGRIINKD
+2513 TEDGTSYLGRIINRD

-2573 ISKRRVSGENRI
+2573 ISKRRVSGENRL
-2585 EVSGSNTFLLPSK
+2585 EVSGSNTFLLPAK

-2621 IAILEK
+2621 VAILEK

-2633 GIRSLD
+2633 GVRSLD

-2655 WGSGGRDSQVMS
+2655 WGDGGRDSQVMS

-2681 EINTGKVGKK
+2681 EINTGKVGKR
-2691 GASGVFKTH
+2691 GASGIFKTH

-2738 TSYFRSD
+2738 TSYFKSD

-2750 YADSLIP
+2750 YTDSLIP
-2757 SESIAEYFA
+2757 AESIAEYFA

-2774 TEQKFKKFTKWLYE
+2774 TEQKFKKFTKWLYD

-2855 FTYLFIDDLADLKNF
+2855 FAYLFIDDLADLKNF

-2895 RDNNG
+2895 TDNNG

-2928 VACRALDQINAA
+2928 VACRALDQIIAA

-2973 RSNPTFHDTAEEI
+2973 RSNPTFHDAAKEL
-2986 YGYGRHL
+2986 YGYERNL

-3003 SEELMNAL
+3003 SEDLMNRL

-3017 HVPLN
+3017 YVPLN

-3073 CMRNKV
+3073 CMRNNV
-3079 MSEFADS
+3079 MREFADY
-3086 IDSHEDF
+3086 IDSNEDL
-3093 GWAAEKV
+3093 GWAAEEV

-3113 ITERLKNFGTEKINR
+3113 ITEKLKNFGTEKINQ
-3128 LNPMEAEEIIDDVL
+3128 LNPMEAEEIIEDIL
-3142 SAIGGYVGEWKTAPK
+3142 GSIGGYVGEWKTTSR
-3157 QGKNIVSVMRE
+3157 QGKNVVSVMRD
-3168 GKPTY
+3168 GMPTY

-3186 ALDDAS
+3186 ALDNAS
-3192 MNMIVKALGGATAEF
+3192 MNMIVKALGGATAKF

-3222 VQRDLQSGYVS
+3222 VQRDLQSGYI
-3233 SSTTNDPFKYTWDF
+3233 SSTTTNNPIKYICDF
-3247 AKSFVGALKKSD
+3247 IKAYVDAIRKSD
-3259 SYKEYISLGGG
+3259 SYKEYIGSGGG

-3283 RSKNEVINT
+3283 RSKNEVINIT
-3292 TSKLKATTNKIGGI
+3292 NKLKFIMNKLSGI
-3306 ISDLVDAGEVATRLA
+3306 ISEIVDAGESATRLA
-3321 EFERARKLG
+3321 EYKRAQKLG
-3330 IDALEAVR
+3330 IDTLESLR
-3338 KSQEISVNFAR
+3338 MSQEISVNFAR
-3349 GGKVVKEIDKFIP
+3349 GGRIVKEIDRFIP

-3370 MYHLFDILTKG
+3370 MYHLFDVLTKG
-3381 SKKELASRWTK
+3381 NKKELTTRWVK
-3392 FVGINAVMALM
+3392 FIGLNAVMTLM
-3403 NLTWQFIAPYLF
+3403 NLVWQFISPYLF
-3415 GEDEDEVDEAY
+3415 NEDEDNVDEAY

-3463 QRMVECYALGDV
+3463 QRMVEYYALGDV

-3484 VLDSLCPSTE
+3484 VLDSLCPPTE
-3494 VMIFGTALDLAK
+3494 VMIFVTALDLAK

-3518 AYQNLAP
+3518 AYQYLAP

-3534 KVSTALGGLL
+3534 KVSTAIGGLL

-3556 DNTGYVGQLITNL
+3556 DNTGYIGQLVTNL
-3569 LRNDGKVNLG
+3569 LRNDGKINLG
-3579 FLNKFSI
+3579 FLNKFSV

-3591 TDEANIFYDRKEK
+3591 TDEANIFYDQKEK
-3604 YDTGAAS
+3604 YDTNKAS

-3651 NKDLSRSM
+3651 NKNLSRSM

-3706 TYQSKGY
+3706 TYQSNGY

-3726 YYTESQIVLNAWY
+3726 YYTESQIILNSWY

-3753 EAMKSVKNEIAKQ
+3753 EAMKSTKNEVAKQ